1 MKVTGFK
8 KTLRAAFALLA
19 GVLCF
24 GAFGGLSAAKPTE
37 QPTAAKAETETIF
50 RFEIEVPEEYM
61 AGGEKEWSEFFFT
74 INLNKTEWREVT
86 NLTTESKLEYEVY
99 SPNALTGVGF
109 FSVQDQTQWKFLSN
123 YFEYTY
129 ANEAVQKEG
138 GMTDSNGVS
147 VWSGADLSDYITDGW
162 YKRSI
167 TMSEIPSSKVCH
179 AVIGVH
185 KPASKLWHKE
195 NFVDG
200 NKIVV
205 YYKNIYFDVNG
216 TKVSPIAPSIKP
228 EDGISIENFTDQ
240 QRNNNLGYATTGYC
254 GWTIS
259 PFADGSTD
267 SNKILK
273 NTFKLSGE
281 APVFPEVE
289 QTNPLLSTKAQ
300 TNAAGT
306 ALRFVAAVDS
316 LNYQSV
322 GFEIKI
328 GDKVKTV
335 SSKTVYTSIFAG
347 GTEVFPAVFGENAQ
361 YMFTY
366 TIWDIPAEQAA
377 TTIQV
382 RAFWTTMDG
391 AVEYG
396 AARTFSV
403 SAVQAAQ

>member
-50 RFEIEVPEEYM
+50 RFEMEVPEQFLGEV
-61 AGGEKEWSEFFFT
+61 GGTREFKFAFS
-74 INLNKTEWREVT
+74 LNQVWHEVNNVT
-86 NLTTESKLEYEVY
+86 SSSYLTYDVY
-99 SPNALTGVGF
+99 SPNAIPGIGF
-109 FSVQDQTQWKFLSN
+109 FSAQEQKNWSFLHNS
-123 YFEYTY
+123 FGS
-129 ANEAVQKEG
+129 ANAMV
-138 GMTDSNGVS
+138 DANGVS
-147 VWSGADLSDYITDGW
+147 VKPEADLSDYITDGW
-162 YKRSI
+162 YQRTI
-167 TMSEIPSSKVCH
+167 TMTGLGDGEYKLAH
-179 AVIGVH
+179 AVIGAF
-185 KPASKLWHKE
+185 KPVGTVWNAEDL
-195 NFVDG
+195 VDG

-205 YYKNIYFDVNG
+205 YYKNINYHVNG
-216 TKVSPIAPSIKP
+216 NIVGAVHPSINP
-228 EDGISIENFTDQ
+228 ANGLNADNFTGQ
-240 QRNNNLGYATTGYC
+240 QKGSEPLNGYLGWQWQGCEPFVEGTTTVKD
-254 GWTIS
+254 TI
-259 PFADGSTD
+259 
-267 SNKILK
+267 
-273 NTFKLSGE
+273 KLSGE

-289 QTNPLLSTKAQ
+289 ETNPLLSTKAQ
-300 TNAAGT
+300 TNVAGT

-322 GFEIKI
+322 GFEIKV

-347 GTEVFPAVFGENAQ
+347 GTEVFPTVFGENAQ